1 MGAKRGPQ
9 RHLARNTCGTT
20 AVEFAIVAPLFFL
33 MLFAI
38 FQLALAFFHGTTI
51 QWAVERA
58 IRTAMIDPEITLGE
72 IKTLVD
78 ENLSTIGTPD
88 IALTYEVDRS
98 GALPLAQ
105 VTAKYEV
112 QLDIP
117 FVSGITLPF
126 TVETYVP
133 LSSGGE

>member
-1 MGAKRGPQ
+1 MGAARGPQ

-33 MLFAI
+33 ILFAI
-38 FQLALAFFHGTTI
+38 LQLSLAFFHGTTI

-72 IKTLVD
+72 IKTLV
-78 ENLSTIGTPD
+78 EEKLNTIGTPD

-98 GALPLAQ
+98 GAVPLAQ
-105 VTAKYEV
+105 VTANYEV
-112 QLDIP
+112 QMDIP
-117 FVSGITLPF
+117 FVPGFTIPF

-133 LSSGGE
+133 LPSGVE